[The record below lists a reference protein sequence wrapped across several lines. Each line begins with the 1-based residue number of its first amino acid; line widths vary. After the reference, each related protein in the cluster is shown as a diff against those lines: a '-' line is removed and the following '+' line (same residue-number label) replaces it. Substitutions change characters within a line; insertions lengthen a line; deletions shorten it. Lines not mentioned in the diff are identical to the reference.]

1 MIDTKYHVYM
11 CQCNSDNITNKN
23 MKVRGEMGGSEKM
36 LFIAG
41 NQVIVFKI
49 ERLSLK
55 IWLHLCFSYSFKIN
69 WPSS

>member
-1 MIDTKYHVYM
+1 M

-55 IWLHLCFSYSFKIN
+55 I
-69 WPSS
+69 